1 MRKRMTIV
9 IVALIVVF
17 GGVFGYKGFQSYK
30 IAEFLE
36 KRESPPVTVG
46 TETLERAP
54 WHSELK
60 VTGEVR
66 AVRGVAVATE
76 VAGIVRE
83 IAFKSGDT
91 VAAGDL
97 LVALDTEVDRAELE
111 GLRAEA
117 RMAEITFDRKR
128 RLRDR
133 DLGSAAEFDQA
144 RARHQQ
150 AVAAVKSQEA
160 RIAKKTL
167 RAPFDGRLGIRQV
180 DLGQYVGPGTEV
192 VQLQDLNSVYVDFD
206 VPQKRVSA
214 IAAGQRVGV
223 TVAGYEETFEGEVEA
238 VSPALDRTTRS
249 FTVRAR
255 IDNAEERL
263 RPGMYGNVRLSV
275 GEPEPYLTVRQTA
288 ISYHPYGDSVWVV
301 VEEGEGEDK
310 QLIAQRR
317 TVKTGDTRGDQ
328 VQILSGVE
336 AGDRVVV
343 VGHHKLRA
351 GSRVRIDDGNLP
363 KNEASPDNVDNF

>member
-9 IVALIVVF
+9 IVALVVVF

-30 IAEFLE
+30 IAQFLE
-36 KRESPPVTVG
+36 NMESPPVTVG
-46 TETLERAP
+46 TQTLEESP
-54 WHSELK
+54 WQNELE
-60 VTGEVR
+60 VTGELR

-83 IAFKSGDT
+83 IAFESGDE
-91 VAAGDL
+91 VSAGDL
-97 LVALDTEVDRAELE
+97 LVALDTEADRAELE
-111 GLRAEA
+111 GLKAEA
-117 RMAEITFDRKR
+117 RLAEITFERKR
-128 RLRDR
+128 RLRER

-144 RARHQQ
+144 QARYQQ
-150 AVAAVKSQEA
+150 AKAAVKTQEA
-160 RIAKKTL
+160 LIAKKTL
-167 RAPFDGRLGIRQV
+167 RAPFGGKLGIRRV

-192 VQLQDLNSVYVDFD
+192 VQLQDLDSLYVDFD
-206 VPQKRVSA
+206 VPQKRISSIV
-214 IAAGQRVGV
+214 AGQRVSV
-223 TVAGYEETFEGEVEA
+223 AVAGYEERFQGEVEA
-238 VSPALDRTTRS
+238 VSPALERATRS

-255 IDNAEERL
+255 LDNSEQRL

-275 GEPEPYLTVRQTA
+275 GEPEPYLTVRQSA

-310 QLIAQRR
+310 ALVAKRR
-317 TVKTGDTRGDQ
+317 TVKTGETRGDQ
-328 VQILSGVE
+328 VQILSGIE
-336 AGDRVVV
+336 AGERVVV

-363 KNEASPDNVDNF
+363 KNEASPENVDNF

>member
-9 IVALIVVF
+9 IVALVVVF
-17 GGVFGYKGFQSYK
+17 GAVFGYKGFQSYK

-46 TETLERAP
+46 TETLEESP
-54 WHSELK
+54 WRDELK

-83 IAFKSGDT
+83 IAFESGDA

-97 LVALDTEVDRAELE
+97 LVALDAEVDRAELE
-111 GLRAEA
+111 GLRADA
-117 RMAEITFDRKR
+117 RLAEITFERKR

-144 RARHQQ
+144 QARHQQ

-192 VQLQDLNSVYVDFD
+192 VQLQDLDSVYIDFD

-214 IAAGQRVGV
+214 IAAGQRIGV
-223 TVAGYEETFEGEVEA
+223 TVAGYEESFQGEVEA

-255 IDNAEERL
+255 IDNPEQRL

-288 ISYHPYGDSVWVV
+288 ISYQPYGDSVWVV
-301 VEEGEGEDK
+301 VEEGEGENK
-310 QLIAQRR
+310 QLVAKRR